1 MSRGLAWGMWGES
14 GHCAIDGQTGLGS
27 MLGGR
32 RVCMSSTYVPSLECR
47 RRPLR
52 RRRRRR
58 RCGAAEIAG
67 PAARL
72 QAPLACLCLA
82 LFACNY
88 ICSACKG
95 HAGLRRTGGE
105 EFTQGFG
112 IHAPT
117 CSSARILPQHPG
129 CGAGAW
135 TASVG
140 WQDGLRRRLTQCA
153 CWAAGAGIRRWAV
166 FLTDATCACKKR
178 TWRRVTRHLRSD
190 TCFPQSLWFAY
201 FWRLRAAWAGRR
213 AKPA

>member
-1 MSRGLAWGMWGES
+1 MFHCVGFGQGFRELSSCIVCDRWVVCQAVRGSCVCPRSIGMSRGLAWGMWGES

-166 FLTDATCACKKR
+166 FFDRCDMCL
-178 TWRRVTRHLRSD
+178 
-190 TCFPQSLWFAY
+190 
-201 FWRLRAAWAGRR
+201 
-213 AKPA
+213 